1 MWIYFTFLIAP
12 IISMLTNFSK
22 SKKYTFVI
30 WFYFLALLIFCGFR
44 FEVGPDWYQYDAIYQ
59 SNSSLNFSDFVD
71 FSEPGFFLLNK
82 ASEFFGTGYEGVIF
96 FCSLVFLL
104 GCFSYARAT
113 ADPWLAIAAILPY
126 LVFIISMSGI
136 RQSVAIGL
144 GFYLIANTHVFSIS
158 VKLAIIALAVSFHN
172 SAALLL
178 IFVIYTMK
186 VSLLARG
193 LLIAIVSLFVVYVSN
208 ETDAFQKYQSVYLE
222 QNIISTGAFYHVLLT
237 AFPALLYLIFR
248 KKLIAYRQ
256 GDMNVYL
263 ASWIALAAM
272 PLLMISS
279 TGISRV
285 TLYLSFVQMWVYPAI
300 IRARVAD
307 RLLLKIAISMLIM
320 AIFFVYFIFGVHAFA
335 YLPYQNILFDE

>member
-1 MWIYFTFLIAP
+1 MLVYFIILILP
-12 IISMLTNFSK
+12 IISVLANFSK
-22 SKKYTFVI
+22 SRKYNPIFWI
-30 WFYFLALLIFCGFR
+30 YFIILLFFCGFR
-44 FEVGPDWYQYDAIYQ
+44 LEVGPDWHQYHAIYQ
-59 SNSSLNFSDFVD
+59 SYSSIDFSDFVN
-71 FSEPGFFLLNK
+71 FSEPGFFLISK
-82 ASEFFGTGYEGVIF
+82 VSELFGTGYEGVIF
-96 FCSLVFLL
+96 FCSLIFLL
-104 GCFSYARAT
+104 GCFFYARTT

-144 GFYLIANTHVFSIS
+144 GFYLFANWNVFSIT
-158 VKLAIIALAVSFHN
+158 VKLIIIALATSFHN

-178 IFVIYTMK
+178 IFVIYTLK

-193 LLIAIVSLFVVYVSN
+193 LLTAVVVTFVYYALD
-208 ETDAFQKYQSVYLE
+208 ETDTLQRYQSVYLE

-237 AFPALLYLIFR
+237 TFPALLYLIFQ

-256 GDMNVYL
+256 DNMNVYL
-263 ASWIALAAM
+263 ASWMALAAM

-307 RLLLKIAISMLIM
+307 RLLLRSAISILIM
-320 AIFFVYFIFGVHAFA
+320 AIFFVYFIFGVHASA
-335 YLPYQNILFDE
+335 YLPYQNIFFQ